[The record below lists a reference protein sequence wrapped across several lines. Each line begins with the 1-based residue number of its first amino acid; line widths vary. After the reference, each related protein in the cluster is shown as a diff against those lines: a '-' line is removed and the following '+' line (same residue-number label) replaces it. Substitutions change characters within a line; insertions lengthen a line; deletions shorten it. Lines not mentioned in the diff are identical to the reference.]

1 MQQNIENTFNLFDTL
16 SIKLF
21 NYLYTFSIVKEAVKI
36 IRNWDTVERSPEA
49 NVVFFDNNK
58 QQAEVVMDLGI

>member
-21 NYLYTFSIVKEAVKI
+21 NYLYTFSIVKEAVKDKENSGGI
-36 IRNWDTVERSPEA
+36 IIIGLIVIIVGLIGFIMT
-49 NVVFFDNNK
+49 NNK
-58 QQAEVVMDLGI
+58 N

>member
-21 NYLYTFSIVKEAVKI
+21 NYLYTFSIVKEAVKDKENSGGI
-36 IRNWDTVERSPEA
+36 IIIGLIVIIVDLIGFIMT
-49 NVVFFDNNK
+49 NNK
-58 QQAEVVMDLGI
+58 N

>member
-21 NYLYTFSIVKEAVKI
+21 NYLYTFSIVKEAVKDKENSGGI
-36 IRNWDTVERSPEA
+36 IIIGLIVIIVGLIGFIMT
-49 NVVFFDNNK
+49 NNK
-58 QQAEVVMDLGI
+58 K

>member
-21 NYLYTFSIVKEAVKI
+21 NYLYTFSIIKEAVKDKENSGGI
-36 IRNWDTVERSPEA
+36 IIIGLSVIIVGLIGFIMT
-49 NVVFFDNNK
+49 NNK
-58 QQAEVVMDLGI
+58 N

>member
-21 NYLYTFSIVKEAVKI
+21 NYLYTFSIVKEAVKDRGNSGGI
-36 IRNWDTVERSPEA
+36 IIIGLIVIIVGLIGFIMT
-49 NVVFFDNNK
+49 NNK
-58 QQAEVVMDLGI
+58 N

>member
-21 NYLYTFSIVKEAVKI
+21 NYLYTFSIVKEAVKEKENSGGI
-36 IRNWDTVERSPEA
+36 IIIGLIVIIVGLIGFIMT
-49 NVVFFDNNK
+49 NNK
-58 QQAEVVMDLGI
+58 N